1 MRPDEQNPTVWQLK
15 AAAQAQYPSFPD
27 IDVTSP
33 TFSTAEYIERVKELM
48 VAMGIPQEPITVSWK
63 DLSCTVPVQ
72 PPDAA
77 IKTVISGVSSLAHAI
92 KNGGAKA
99 MRHRVRQ
106 SRAAEPPALDSLQA
120 NKLPKTT
127 RVLSNASG
135 VVRPGEMCLV
145 LGPSGSGSSLL
156 LSRVSGRPLGSAL
169 TLDGYVHYNGRDR
182 LGGIVNPT
190 HYVQLVG
197 QRDEHIAEL
206 TVRHTLEFAAAC
218 KWPEWMP
225 HVEALRKNDVLMT
238 ARMLRIERVLD
249 TIVGNDILRGVS
261 GGERKRTTI
270 AEMLIGMNAGV
281 VVMDN
286 WSKGLDSSTT
296 LSITKAMREF
306 ADTNGSPV
314 ITSMQAPGTDVYNIF
329 DNVCV
334 LDQGR
339 LIYFGPRGEAENYFN
354 NLGFR
359 RPSQR
364 SVPDFVATVANP
376 EMRNEYLMSQSE
388 LSSLEQPPPLTS
400 EEFAAR
406 FMSSEFAAQLDA
418 NVAAAEELAP
428 DVDPDVPEALL
439 ALARKDSLQKPRHQ
453 IKAIGKRQ
461 VRYLGAIRQ
470 KLTAEVMQNLILG
483 LILGS
488 IFWQL
493 PDNAGGAGSRA
504 GIVFLSLLF
513 IGLAALAKID
523 DRHAEKTLFAKQKD
537 SSFFFSWPFILTMA
551 FFDIVIEFIRA
562 TVFIVPLYLM
572 AGLSIGSSGQRLLY
586 AILIVALLSL
596 IMISLTRFLVAV
608 IDDPDAVHGAG
619 GILTILMVLFAGF
632 MKPSSRIQDWLIWI
646 YWIDP
651 IHYVFEALVLNEYEG
666 LRFACEPD
674 ELLPPNPNIPLEFRV
689 CPVTNG
695 SDYLENNLGVTID
708 NIFRLYYFI
717 VLLGFFVLFFSV
729 SAVATALSKPS
740 GHAFKLRGEEEEE
753 ESLEDTIIN
762 STVIDLREAPRT
774 NNRFTFSGVKYRVN
788 DGRKELLGGINGHSS
803 SGRVVL
809 LMGESG
815 AGKSTLL
822 DVCAMR
828 KTMKG
833 GTSMEGNIRLNG
845 EPISKE
851 IISHFT
857 GYCEQNDI
865 HMKETTVKEAVLF
878 SASLRLPASIAE
890 KEKNIRAIETIEL
903 LGLTPFS
910 DVLVKAL
917 GSAELKLLTMAL
929 EVVADPLV
937 LFLDEPTSGISA
949 YSALVV
955 ANALRKIADT
965 GTCVVC
971 TVHQPSREVF
981 NMFDQLLLLKRGGK
995 QVYFG
1000 GIGENG
1006 AALTNYF
1013 ESNGAH
1019 KRLDETNPADWM
1031 LDVIADETQ
1040 DWAGIWLGSKE
1051 KADLDRELKKLESDP
1066 DHVEHDQFQGVGFGV
1081 QLRAVISRLF
1091 WRYWRLPEY
1100 NFTRVVLMFMIAL
1113 IVGILFLRE
1122 IDNTQLGA
1130 SLAFSALFL
1139 TVIPSNLNSQNVI
1152 PPTVAG
1158 RSVFYRETASGT
1170 YSPLAFHISLGIVE
1184 LPFTAFATTVF
1195 AVVFYFLVGLDSSRF
1210 GYFFLAAQ
1218 LIYYFSVMFG
1228 VMLASITPDQALGAT
1243 IANSVMSVFSV
1254 LSGFFIRKQ
1263 ELPVWWRWSTW
1274 VNPLY
1279 YYLSG
1284 LVQNQMTDQP
1294 FTCDSSELVRFPFPT
1309 TTSFVDCGDIPLPGP
1324 GEPYGNVVIDN
1335 VVQYCTFCPIP
1346 SGESLIQ
1353 SFGADDVNKWVSL
1366 VAIIVAILICRIV
1379 AGIGFLKLRFLS
1391 R

>member
-1 MRPDEQNPTVWQLK
+1 MKPTGGKPTVWELK
-15 AAAQAQYPSFPD
+15 AAAQAQYPSFSD

-33 TFSTAEYIERVKELM
+33 GFSIPEYGERVKELM
-48 VAMGIPQEPITVSWK
+48 LAMGIPQEPITVSWK
-63 DLSCTVPVQ
+63 DLSCTVPVE

-77 IKTVISGVSSLAHAI
+77 IKTVISGVGSLVHAI
-92 KNGGAKA
+92 KHGGAKA
-99 MRHRVRQ
+99 VLHHGTHLHSAQ
-106 SRAAEPPALDSLQA
+106 THSPDASDKA
-120 NKLPKTT
+120 KLPKTT
-127 RVLSNASG
+127 RVLSSTTG
-135 VVRPGEMCLV
+135 VINPGEMCLV

-156 LSRVSGRPLGSAL
+156 LSRVSGRPLGSSVK
-169 TLDGYVHYNGRDR
+169 LDGYVHYNGQDK
-182 LGGIVNPT
+182 LGGVVNPT
-190 HYVQLVG
+190 HYIQLVG
-197 QRDEHIAEL
+197 QRDDHIAQL

-225 HVEALRKNDVLMT
+225 HVEALRRNDVLLT

-296 LSITKAMREF
+296 LSITKSMREF
-306 ADTNGSPV
+306 ADTSGSPV
-314 ITSMQAPGTDVYNIF
+314 ITSMQAPGTDVYNVF
-329 DNVCV
+329 DTVCV
-334 LDQGR
+334 LDQGHV
-339 LIYFGPRGEAENYFN
+339 IYFGPRSEAENYFKS
-354 NLGFR
+354 LGFY
-359 RPSQR
+359 RPPQR

-376 EMRNEYLMSQSE
+376 EMRDEYLKSAAD
-388 LSSLEQPPPLTS
+388 LSSLKQPPPLTS
-400 EEFAAR
+400 EEFAER
-406 FMSSEFAAQLDA
+406 FAQSEFSTQLRAKVDDA
-418 NVAAAEELAP
+418 EALAP
-428 DVDPDVPEALL
+428 EVEHDVPEALL

-461 VRYLGAIRQ
+461 VRYLGATR
-470 KLTAEVMQNLILG
+470 KNLAAEIMQNLILG
-483 LILGS
+483 SILGS

-493 PDNAGGAGSRA
+493 PDNAGGAGSRG

-523 DRHAEKTLFAKQKD
+523 DRHAEKTVFVKQKD
-537 SSFFFSWPFILTMA
+537 SSFFFSWPFMLTMA
-551 FFDIVIEFIRA
+551 FFDIVIEAVRSA
-562 TVFIVPLYLM
+562 VFIVPLYFM

-586 AILIVALLSL
+586 AILIVTLLSL
-596 IMISLTRFLVAV
+596 IMISVTRFLVAA
-608 IDDPDAVHGAG
+608 IDDPDAAHGAG
-619 GILTILMVLFAGF
+619 GILTILLVLYAGF
-632 MKPSSRIQDWLIWI
+632 MKPPSRIQDWLIWI
-646 YWIDP
+646 YWMDP
-651 IHYVFEALVLNEYEG
+651 IHYVYEAMVLNEYEG
-666 LRFACEPD
+666 LQFSCDPE

-695 SDYLENNLGVTID
+695 EDYLENNLGVTID

-717 VLLGFFVLFFSV
+717 VLIAFFVLFFSM
-729 SAVATALSKPS
+729 SAVATALAKPS
-740 GHAFKLRGEEEEE
+740 GHAFKLRSQRPED
-753 ESLEDTIIN
+753 ESLESTIIN
-762 STVIDLREAPRT
+762 STVVDLREEPKG
-774 NNRFTFSGVKYRVN
+774 NNRFTFSGVKYTVN
-788 DGRKELLGGINGHSS
+788 DGRKELLAGINGHSL

-822 DVCAMR
+822 DVCALR
-828 KTMKG
+828 KTMKS
-833 GTSMEGNIRLNG
+833 GTAMEGNVRLNG
-845 EPISKE
+845 EPVSKE
-851 IISHFT
+851 LISHFT

-865 HMKETTVKEAVLF
+865 HMKETTIKR
-878 SASLRLPASIAE
+878 SAFAQWRLLS
-890 KEKNIRAIETIEL
+890 
-903 LGLTPFS
+903 LGLSSYS
-910 DVLVKAL
+910 DILVKAL

-1000 GIGENG
+1000 DIGEN
-1006 AALTNYF
+1006 AATLTTYF
-1013 ESNGAH
+1013 ESNGAN
-1019 KRLDETNPADWM
+1019 KLVGETNPADWM
-1031 LDVIADETQ
+1031 LDVIADESQ
-1040 DWAGIWLGSKE
+1040 NWADIWEGSKE
-1051 KADLDRELKKLESDP
+1051 KADLDSELQRFEESDS
-1066 DHVEHDQFQGVGFGV
+1066 DGGKHEQFQGVGFGV

-1130 SLAFSALFL
+1130 TLAFSALFL

-1158 RSVFYRETASGT
+1158 RSVFYRETAAGT
-1170 YSPLAFHISLGIVE
+1170 YSPLAFHIALGIVE

-1195 AVVFYFLVGLDSSRF
+1195 TLVFYFLVGLDSSRF

-1254 LSGFFIRKQ
+1254 LSGFFIRKE

-1279 YYLSG
+1279 YYLAG
-1284 LVQNQMTDQP
+1284 LVQNQMNDQP
-1294 FTCDSSELVRFPFPT
+1294 FTCEPSELVRFPFPT

-1324 GEPYGNVVIDN
+1324 GEPYGSVVVN
-1335 VVQYCTFCPIP
+1335 NELFCTFCPVP
-1346 SGESLIQ
+1346 NGEVLIQ

-1366 VAIIVAILICRIV
+1366 VAIVVAILICRIV